1 MRFSWLEMVDLLRAA
16 AGHRGGR
23 AELHGRTLFLTPA
36 RGTVIT
42 VTDRGDE
49 GVLVE
54 AGWTIKVLADCD
66 ADRFVPPQGL
76 YVVEAIMDGYAE
88 EATLATADGESW
100 AGVSFRIRT
109 PYGDIGDTDEQP
121 KLGTR
126 TLEPWARA
134 RNG

>member
-1 MRFSWLEMVDLLRAA
+1 MRFTWLEMVDMLGAA
-16 AGHRGGR
+16 AAKRGGH
-23 AELHGRTLFLTPA
+23 AELTGGTLFLTPE

-54 AGWTIKVLADCD
+54 AGWAIRLVAGCEEDEH
-66 ADRFVPPQGL
+66 VPPQAL

-88 EATLATADGESW
+88 EATMAGPEGDSS

-109 PYGDIGDTDEQP
+109 PYGVIGDTDDIP
-121 KLGTR
+121 RPGTR
-126 TLEPWARA
+126 PLQRWSRQ
-134 RNG
+134 R